1 MLRKIAKVFG
11 VVFIVVGLA
20 GFVPGITYQGRLI
33 GVFHVNASLNILHLL
48 TGIIAYWTSL
58 RTPRASQL
66 FFQVFAVVYAI
77 MAVLGFGYGDRD
89 ILGVFSND
97 KADTWL
103 HTLMALFNLYIGFF
117 YKGK

>member
-1 MLRKIAKVFG
+1 MVKKVAKIFG
-11 VVFIVVGLA
+11 IVFIVVGLA
-20 GFVPGITYQGRLI
+20 GFVPGITYHERLI
-33 GVFHVNASLNILHLL
+33 GVFHVNVFLNLLHLV
-48 TGIIAYWTSL
+48 TGIIAYWTSR
-58 RTPRASQL
+58 RTLRASQL

-103 HTLMALFNLYIGFF
+103 HTLVALFNLYVGFF